1 LPVVSA
7 EIVGQER
14 AVEAL
19 ARAAERPTHAYLL
32 VGPRGSGVEEAAR
45 RFAARLIGAPDERA
59 RHLVERSMHPD
70 VVEFEP
76 GGATY
81 RVDDVRERM
90 LPEAHRSPVEGDR
103 KVLLVFEAEKLCP
116 PPAVAA
122 NALLKTLEEPPTR
135 TVMVLVSSSV
145 DELLPTIRSR
155 CQTIEFAPVSDA
167 TLRTALEREGV
178 PAPAAGLAVALSGGQ
193 LARARALA
201 GPLAYLRESFAGAPV
216 RLDGTGATALVV
228 AEQLDDAVSRG
239 VEEVAKRH
247 AEELAEFDAE
257 MERHG
262 YSERD
267 AQRIR
272 RRLDERHKREVRRT
286 RIDLLLEGVTAIESV
301 YRDVIASP
309 AAPLNL
315 DQETPA
321 INPRVAAEALD
332 ACRDAREA
340 FTINEKGIVRLIAL
354 LMALPP
360 TVER

>member
-1 LPVVSA
+1 VSTD
-7 EIVGQER
+7 IVGQER

-19 ARAAERPTHAYLL
+19 TRAVERPAHAYLL
-32 VGPRGSGVEEAAR
+32 VGPRGSGIEEAAR
-45 RFAARLIGAPDERA
+45 RFAAELIGARDERA
-59 RHLVERSMHPD
+59 RHLVEKSMHPD

-116 PPAVAA
+116 PPAIAA
-122 NALLKTLEEPPTR
+122 NALLKTLEEPPAR
-135 TVMVLVSSSV
+135 TVMVLVSSSA

-155 CQTIEFAPVSDA
+155 CQSIEFEPVSDA
-167 TLRTALEREGV
+167 TLCAALELEGV
-178 PAPAAGLAVALSGGQ
+178 PAHAAQLATALSGGQ

-201 GPLAYLRESFAGAPV
+201 GSLSTLRAAFADAPT
-216 RLDGTGATALVV
+216 RLDGTGATALAV
-228 AEQLDDAVSRG
+228 AEELDDAVNRG
-239 VEEVAKRH
+239 VEEIARQH

-267 AQRIR
+267 AQRMR

-309 AAPLNL
+309 APPLNVDREPL
-315 DQETPA
+315 PV
-321 INPRVAAEALD
+321 NPRAAAEALD

-340 FTINEKGIVRLIAL
+340 FTINEKGLVRLIAL

-360 TVER
+360 TVTR